1 MKNTKLTVGLIAC
14 LLSVGGLAG
23 CSEVRSSSDG
33 VLLTYKV
40 GDETHK
46 ISADDILENAYDDS
60 SKYQSIFDIIYSVL
74 VKNYFKREATV
85 KYYGSDKVIGSKEMG
100 DPKDVATGTEGTIYG
115 LANQKVEDDKDT
127 AQSNADANNT
137 KYKKELDAILESKG
151 VDSLDELRDKYVA
164 EIQKER
170 FEKNFYT
177 YYIEDLKQ
185 GAGTTLLAG
194 QTEAQA
200 LESATASAKLLDESY
215 TASDLWSGYFKD
227 QLPYH
232 VSHILVKLEDGSG
245 TNYAN
250 GTISEANAKRLFN
263 VVDALGNGEDTFST
277 IAKQYSE
284 DTGSRVL
291 SGDLGIMDT
300 STSFVNE
307 FKLGVYAYENIYG
320 SASVAGSKIDAS
332 REGLIG
338 KYEDA
343 VEGSF
348 GKDLFDLNKI
358 PEIPSTVFEELKN
371 VAETDKDEKQ
381 KPVLEG
387 ETSLFPRNIIYNKYL
402 NRHSFAFITGA
413 ADNTTAPEYAKKTTG
428 YHAYTAEE
436 NPKLVGK
443 GNILSVKIA
452 QEWTPILCVRAGSD
466 YQGIHFI
473 VVNRSPF
480 VETDANGLNQTTYYT
495 TFYPDQDEYKAITGG
510 KGPTYINFSS
520 KDSDVSA
527 TKKRAEE
534 LASKL
539 KSFDSDRLSKYIFLK
554 YLVEEKVEIQ
564 QSGLRE
570 KLLKWIK
577 TSVEKAREERTE
589 TWNKTWLEYIDSL
602 KRQSSERS
610 KLVPEACRLVYTQAN
625 STVATLTL
633 EKAIMEALD
642 LDSSIPADV
651 AEYHGTDIYKEIVE
665 LFGVDKY
672 NEFKDKELSKSFK
685 TEGGLCNNGKA
696 HL

>member
-23 CSEVRSSSDG
+23 CSKVKSSSDG
-33 VLLTYKV
+33 VLLIYKIDGV
-40 GDETHK
+40 EHQID
-46 ISADDILENAYDDS
+46 ADWILEKSYDDS
-60 SKYQSIFDIIYSVL
+60 SKYQSIFDVIYSAL
-74 VKNYFKREATV
+74 VKNYFTKEATV
-85 KYYGSDKVIGSKEMG
+85 KYYNIENHVVGLKEMG
-100 DPKDVATGTEGTIYG
+100 DPDDVAKGTEGSIYG

-127 AQSNADANNT
+127 AHANADANNT

-151 VDSLDELRDKYVA
+151 VDSLEELKAKYVE
-164 EIQKER
+164 EIQKDR
-170 FEKNFYT
+170 FEKNFYK
-177 YYIEDLKQ
+177 YYVEDLKK
-185 GAGTTLLAG
+185 GAGSTLLVG
-194 QTEAQA
+194 DDDGSQA
-200 LESATASAKLLDESY
+200 AASALASAKLLDANY
-215 TASDLWSGYFKD
+215 TAEDLWPGYFKD

-263 VVDALGNGEDTFST
+263 VVDALGKGEDTFST

-307 FKLGVYAYENIYG
+307 FKLGIYAYENIYG

-332 REGLIG
+332 GDGIIG

-348 GKDLFDLNKI
+348 GVDTVPTI
-358 PEIPSTVFEELKN
+358 SSTVFEELKN

-402 NRHSFAFITGA
+402 NRHSFAFVTGA
-413 ADNTTAPEYAKKTTG
+413 ADNTTGEANAKKTTG
-428 YHAYTAEE
+428 YHAYTEEE
-436 NPKLVGK
+436 NAKLYGK

-452 QEWTPILCVRAGSD
+452 GVWNPILCVRAGSD

-480 VETDANGLNQTTYYT
+480 VATDSNGVDQSTYYT
-495 TFYPDQDEYKAITGG
+495 TFWPDQDEYKKVTGG

-554 YLVEEKVEIQ
+554 YMVEEKVEIQ
-564 QSGLRE
+564 QVGLRD
-570 KLLKWIK
+570 KLFKWIK
-577 TSVEKAREERTE
+577 TSVEKAAEERAE
-589 TWNKTWLEYIDSL
+589 TWKKTWLEYIDTL
-602 KRQSSERS
+602 MRQSSERS
-610 KLVPEACRLVYTQAN
+610 KLVPEACRIAYKFANTKGKKVNQLNSLEAGVVEKIEGLLFAEGYSGTKIAELTDELV
-625 STVATLTL
+625 
-633 EKAIMEALD
+633 EAWFKE
-642 LDSSIPADV
+642 
-651 AEYHGTDIYKEIVE
+651 AE
-665 LFGVDKY
+665 
-672 NEFKDKELSKSFK
+672 
-685 TEGGLCNNGKA
+685 GLCNNGKEYIYEK
-696 HL
+696 